1 MKRKGQKQNG
11 NRERKCRPLR
21 LTEISGGT
29 LWRPYV
35 PRGTNRIGEVW
46 FDHFSTSVN
55 NVFRKNTHYV
65 IMSNFHQL

>member
-1 MKRKGQKQNG
+1 MNRKGQKQNG

-21 LTEISGGT
+21 LTEIGGGT
-29 LWRPYV
+29 LWRRR
-35 PRGTNRIGEVW
+35 PRGTKRIGEVW